1 VRTMARRKAKRGGR
15 RAKSIPIM
23 PLIPIAGVAVEA
35 MKYDSAQSKIATV
48 SKRLIGYDLINHKLE
63 LSAAVP
69 FWVGEGVA
77 IVGHKVA
84 NKTGINNYVR
94 RMSFGYLSL

>member
-1 VRTMARRKAKRGGR
+1 MAFRKKRRGGSR
-15 RAKSIPIM
+15 KAKSIPIM
-23 PLIPIAGVAVEA
+23 PLIPIAGVLVEA
-35 MKYDSAQSKIATV
+35 MKYDSAQSKVATI
-48 SKRLIGYDLINHKLE
+48 SKRLIGYDMINHKLE

-69 FWVGEGVA
+69 FWAAEGVA

-84 NKTGINNYVR
+84 NKTGVNNYVR